1 MKQILIALL
10 LAFTTS
16 TVINAQKQ
24 SSIEKDSTEN
34 VKVTLSK
41 KTDTKADESNTT
53 VTVIGVDTTDMDT
66 TAGKDD
72 NDLPFGNLSDTISG
86 GILISIIA
94 IVAVFGLPVFI
105 LFVIFFFRYKNR
117 KARYRLAEQ
126 AIAAG
131 QPLPEN
137 FIRENRPADQRS
149 QGIKN
154 TFTGI
159 GLFIFL
165 WAITGEFGI
174 GAIGLL
180 IMFMGIG
187 QWIIGSKQQKTD
199 DVDPFR
205 MNVSR
210 KRDIDTAAPSAT
222 QQEERNGEKIHD
234 FVREHFPVFQ
244 IVNGAYPFILGAMG
258 KALRDTEQI
267 FLDIQDNY
275 FDLLFIRDSGIQL
288 FNTFSYKATTDI
300 VYFLLNC
307 IKECGINQE
316 KAHLSI
322 CGPALKDNKLKELL
336 SLYLPNPYFAK
347 EPLLNGILHDK
358 EFNSSHF
365 IHLLN
370 LHRCGL

>member
-126 AIAAG
+126 ALQPDNRCRKTLSAKPAG
-131 QPLPEN
+131 RPTLTRHQKHLYRDRTFHLPLGDHRRVRNRSNRTAYHVYGHRPMDN
-137 FIRENRPADQRS
+137 RQQTTENR
-149 QGIKN
+149 
-154 TFTGI
+154 
-159 GLFIFL
+159 
-165 WAITGEFGI
+165 
-174 GAIGLL
+174 
-180 IMFMGIG
+180 
-187 QWIIGSKQQKTD
+187 
-199 DVDPFR
+199 
-205 MNVSR
+205 
-210 KRDIDTAAPSAT
+210 
-222 QQEERNGEKIHD
+222 
-234 FVREHFPVFQ
+234 
-244 IVNGAYPFILGAMG
+244 
-258 KALRDTEQI
+258 
-267 FLDIQDNY
+267 
-275 FDLLFIRDSGIQL
+275 
-288 FNTFSYKATTDI
+288 
-300 VYFLLNC
+300 
-307 IKECGINQE
+307 
-316 KAHLSI
+316 
-322 CGPALKDNKLKELL
+322 
-336 SLYLPNPYFAK
+336 
-347 EPLLNGILHDK
+347 
-358 EFNSSHF
+358 
-365 IHLLN
+365 
-370 LHRCGL
+370 

>member
-53 VTVIGVDTTDMDT
+53 VTVIGVDT

-126 AIAAG
+126 AIAAE

-222 QQEERNGEKIHD
+222 QQEERNGEKSD
-234 FVREHFPVFQ
+234 E
-244 IVNGAYPFILGAMG
+244 
-258 KALRDTEQI
+258 
-267 FLDIQDNY
+267 
-275 FDLLFIRDSGIQL
+275 
-288 FNTFSYKATTDI
+288 
-300 VYFLLNC
+300 
-307 IKECGINQE
+307 
-316 KAHLSI
+316 
-322 CGPALKDNKLKELL
+322 NK
-336 SLYLPNPYFAK
+336 
-347 EPLLNGILHDK
+347 
-358 EFNSSHF
+358 
-365 IHLLN
+365 
-370 LHRCGL
+370 

>member
-137 FIRENRPADQRS
+137 LFKEADSTDIRS
-149 QGIKN
+149 KGIKN
-154 TFTGI
+154 VFVGI

-165 WAITGEFGI
+165 WAITEEFGL
-174 GAIGLL
+174 GCIGLL
-180 IMFMGIG
+180 VMFTGFG
-187 QWIIGSKQQKTD
+187 QLVIYY
-199 DVDPFR
+199 
-205 MNVSR
+205 
-210 KRDIDTAAPSAT
+210 T
-222 QQEERNGEKIHD
+222 QQDRAPKSNDKSDNARTVFPEK
-234 FVREHFPVFQ
+234 
-244 IVNGAYPFILGAMG
+244 NA
-258 KALRDTEQI
+258 
-267 FLDIQDNY
+267 
-275 FDLLFIRDSGIQL
+275 
-288 FNTFSYKATTDI
+288 
-300 VYFLLNC
+300 
-307 IKECGINQE
+307 E
-316 KAHLSI
+316 K
-322 CGPALKDNKLKELL
+322 
-336 SLYLPNPYFAK
+336 
-347 EPLLNGILHDK
+347 
-358 EFNSSHF
+358 
-365 IHLLN
+365 
-370 LHRCGL
+370 

>member
-53 VTVIGVDTTDMDT
+53 VTVIGVDTT
-66 TAGKDD
+66 AGKDANSVSSSGSSHGKVGFTFESDD

-94 IVAVFGLPVFI
+94 IAAVFGLPVFI

-199 DVDPFR
+199 DIDPFR

-210 KRDIDTAAPSAT
+210 KRDIDTRNNAAAGNNFGTRNEPPTGNNFDAAAPSAT
-222 QQEERNGEKIHD
+222 QQEERNGEKSD
-234 FVREHFPVFQ
+234 E
-244 IVNGAYPFILGAMG
+244 
-258 KALRDTEQI
+258 
-267 FLDIQDNY
+267 
-275 FDLLFIRDSGIQL
+275 
-288 FNTFSYKATTDI
+288 
-300 VYFLLNC
+300 
-307 IKECGINQE
+307 
-316 KAHLSI
+316 
-322 CGPALKDNKLKELL
+322 NK
-336 SLYLPNPYFAK
+336 
-347 EPLLNGILHDK
+347 
-358 EFNSSHF
+358 
-365 IHLLN
+365 
-370 LHRCGL
+370 

>member
-131 QPLPEN
+131 QPLPQSPLLPGQN
-137 FIRENRPADQRS
+137 ITFLRKTVAGKLYPRKPAGRPTLTRHQKHLYRDRTFHLPLGDHRRVRNRSNRTAYHVYGHRPMDNRQQTTENR
-149 QGIKN
+149 
-154 TFTGI
+154 
-159 GLFIFL
+159 
-165 WAITGEFGI
+165 
-174 GAIGLL
+174 
-180 IMFMGIG
+180 
-187 QWIIGSKQQKTD
+187 
-199 DVDPFR
+199 
-205 MNVSR
+205 
-210 KRDIDTAAPSAT
+210 
-222 QQEERNGEKIHD
+222 
-234 FVREHFPVFQ
+234 
-244 IVNGAYPFILGAMG
+244 
-258 KALRDTEQI
+258 
-267 FLDIQDNY
+267 
-275 FDLLFIRDSGIQL
+275 
-288 FNTFSYKATTDI
+288 
-300 VYFLLNC
+300 
-307 IKECGINQE
+307 
-316 KAHLSI
+316 
-322 CGPALKDNKLKELL
+322 
-336 SLYLPNPYFAK
+336 
-347 EPLLNGILHDK
+347 
-358 EFNSSHF
+358 
-365 IHLLN
+365 
-370 LHRCGL
+370 

>member
-1 MKQILIALL
+1 
-10 LAFTTS
+10 
-16 TVINAQKQ
+16 
-24 SSIEKDSTEN
+24 
-34 VKVTLSK
+34 
-41 KTDTKADESNTT
+41 
-53 VTVIGVDTTDMDT
+53 
-66 TAGKDD
+66 
-72 NDLPFGNLSDTISG
+72 
-86 GILISIIA
+86 
-94 IVAVFGLPVFI
+94 

-222 QQEERNGEKIHD
+222 QQEERNGEKSD
-234 FVREHFPVFQ
+234 E
-244 IVNGAYPFILGAMG
+244 
-258 KALRDTEQI
+258 
-267 FLDIQDNY
+267 
-275 FDLLFIRDSGIQL
+275 
-288 FNTFSYKATTDI
+288 
-300 VYFLLNC
+300 
-307 IKECGINQE
+307 
-316 KAHLSI
+316 
-322 CGPALKDNKLKELL
+322 NK
-336 SLYLPNPYFAK
+336 
-347 EPLLNGILHDK
+347 
-358 EFNSSHF
+358 
-365 IHLLN
+365 
-370 LHRCGL
+370 

>member
-137 FIRENRPADQRS
+137 LFKEADSTDIRS
-149 QGIKN
+149 KGIKN
-154 TFTGI
+154 VFVGI

-165 WAITGEFGI
+165 WAITEEFGL
-174 GAIGLL
+174 GCIGLL
-180 IMFMGIG
+180 VMFTGFG
-187 QWIIGSKQQKTD
+187 QLVIYY
-199 DVDPFR
+199 
-205 MNVSR
+205 
-210 KRDIDTAAPSAT
+210 T
-222 QQEERNGEKIHD
+222 QQDRVPKSNDKSDNARTVFPEK
-234 FVREHFPVFQ
+234 
-244 IVNGAYPFILGAMG
+244 NA
-258 KALRDTEQI
+258 
-267 FLDIQDNY
+267 
-275 FDLLFIRDSGIQL
+275 
-288 FNTFSYKATTDI
+288 
-300 VYFLLNC
+300 
-307 IKECGINQE
+307 E
-316 KAHLSI
+316 K
-322 CGPALKDNKLKELL
+322 
-336 SLYLPNPYFAK
+336 
-347 EPLLNGILHDK
+347 
-358 EFNSSHF
+358 
-365 IHLLN
+365 
-370 LHRCGL
+370 

>member
-154 TFTGI
+154 GDRTFHLPLGDHRRVRNRSNRTAYHVYGHRP
-159 GLFIFL
+159 
-165 WAITGEFGI
+165 
-174 GAIGLL
+174 
-180 IMFMGIG
+180 MDNR
-187 QWIIGSKQQKTD
+187 QQT
-199 DVDPFR
+199 
-205 MNVSR
+205 
-210 KRDIDTAAPSAT
+210 
-222 QQEERNGEKIHD
+222 
-234 FVREHFPVFQ
+234 
-244 IVNGAYPFILGAMG
+244 
-258 KALRDTEQI
+258 TE
-267 FLDIQDNY
+267 N
-275 FDLLFIRDSGIQL
+275 R
-288 FNTFSYKATTDI
+288 
-300 VYFLLNC
+300 
-307 IKECGINQE
+307 
-316 KAHLSI
+316 
-322 CGPALKDNKLKELL
+322 
-336 SLYLPNPYFAK
+336 
-347 EPLLNGILHDK
+347 
-358 EFNSSHF
+358 
-365 IHLLN
+365 
-370 LHRCGL
+370 

>member
-137 FIRENRPADQRS
+137 LSAKTAGRPTLTRHQKHLYRDRTFHLPLGDHRRVRNRSNRTAYHVYGHRPMDNRQQTTENR
-149 QGIKN
+149 
-154 TFTGI
+154 
-159 GLFIFL
+159 
-165 WAITGEFGI
+165 
-174 GAIGLL
+174 
-180 IMFMGIG
+180 
-187 QWIIGSKQQKTD
+187 
-199 DVDPFR
+199 
-205 MNVSR
+205 
-210 KRDIDTAAPSAT
+210 
-222 QQEERNGEKIHD
+222 
-234 FVREHFPVFQ
+234 
-244 IVNGAYPFILGAMG
+244 
-258 KALRDTEQI
+258 
-267 FLDIQDNY
+267 
-275 FDLLFIRDSGIQL
+275 
-288 FNTFSYKATTDI
+288 
-300 VYFLLNC
+300 
-307 IKECGINQE
+307 
-316 KAHLSI
+316 
-322 CGPALKDNKLKELL
+322 
-336 SLYLPNPYFAK
+336 
-347 EPLLNGILHDK
+347 
-358 EFNSSHF
+358 
-365 IHLLN
+365 
-370 LHRCGL
+370 

>member
-34 VKVTLSK
+34 AKVTLSK

-137 FIRENRPADQRS
+137 FIRENAGRPTLTRHQKHLYRDRTFHLPLGDHRRVRNRS
-149 QGIKN
+149 NRTAYHVYGHRPMDN
-154 TFTGI
+154 R
-159 GLFIFL
+159 
-165 WAITGEFGI
+165 
-174 GAIGLL
+174 
-180 IMFMGIG
+180 
-187 QWIIGSKQQKTD
+187 QQT
-199 DVDPFR
+199 
-205 MNVSR
+205 
-210 KRDIDTAAPSAT
+210 
-222 QQEERNGEKIHD
+222 
-234 FVREHFPVFQ
+234 
-244 IVNGAYPFILGAMG
+244 
-258 KALRDTEQI
+258 TE
-267 FLDIQDNY
+267 N
-275 FDLLFIRDSGIQL
+275 R
-288 FNTFSYKATTDI
+288 
-300 VYFLLNC
+300 
-307 IKECGINQE
+307 
-316 KAHLSI
+316 
-322 CGPALKDNKLKELL
+322 
-336 SLYLPNPYFAK
+336 
-347 EPLLNGILHDK
+347 
-358 EFNSSHF
+358 
-365 IHLLN
+365 
-370 LHRCGL
+370 

>member
-53 VTVIGVDTTDMDT
+53 VTVIGVDTT
-66 TAGKDD
+66 AGKDANSVSSSGSSHGKVGFTFESDD
-72 NDLPFGNLSDTISG
+72 NDLPFANLSDTISG

-131 QPLPEN
+131 QPLPGKLYP
-137 FIRENRPADQRS
+137 RKPAGRPTLTRHQK
-149 QGIKN
+149 I

-210 KRDIDTAAPSAT
+210 KRDIDTRNNSAAGNNFGTRNDPPTGDNFDTAAPSAT
-222 QQEERNGEKIHD
+222 QQEERNGEKCD
-234 FVREHFPVFQ
+234 E
-244 IVNGAYPFILGAMG
+244 
-258 KALRDTEQI
+258 
-267 FLDIQDNY
+267 
-275 FDLLFIRDSGIQL
+275 
-288 FNTFSYKATTDI
+288 
-300 VYFLLNC
+300 
-307 IKECGINQE
+307 
-316 KAHLSI
+316 
-322 CGPALKDNKLKELL
+322 NK
-336 SLYLPNPYFAK
+336 
-347 EPLLNGILHDK
+347 
-358 EFNSSHF
+358 
-365 IHLLN
+365 
-370 LHRCGL
+370 

>member
-34 VKVTLSK
+34 AKVTLSK

-137 FIRENRPADQRS
+137 LSAKTGRPTNAHKASKTPLQGSDFSSSSGRS
-149 QGIKN
+149 PESSESEQSDC
-154 TFTGI
+154 
-159 GLFIFL
+159 LSCL
-165 WAITGEFGI
+165 WA
-174 GAIGLL
+174 
-180 IMFMGIG
+180 
-187 QWIIGSKQQKTD
+187 
-199 DVDPFR
+199 
-205 MNVSR
+205 
-210 KRDIDTAAPSAT
+210 SA
-222 QQEERNGEKIHD
+222 NG
-234 FVREHFPVFQ
+234 
-244 IVNGAYPFILGAMG
+244 
-258 KALRDTEQI
+258 
-267 FLDIQDNY
+267 
-275 FDLLFIRDSGIQL
+275 
-288 FNTFSYKATTDI
+288 
-300 VYFLLNC
+300 
-307 IKECGINQE
+307 
-316 KAHLSI
+316 
-322 CGPALKDNKLKELL
+322 
-336 SLYLPNPYFAK
+336 
-347 EPLLNGILHDK
+347 
-358 EFNSSHF
+358 
-365 IHLLN
+365 
-370 LHRCGL
+370 

>member
-66 TAGKDD
+66 TAGKDANSVSSSGSSHGKVGFTFESDD
-72 NDLPFGNLSDTISG
+72 NALPFGNLSDMISG
-86 GILISIIA
+86 GILFSIIA

-137 FIRENRPADQRS
+137 FIRENRPTDQRS

-199 DVDPFR
+199 DIDPFR

-210 KRDIDTAAPSAT
+210 KRDIDTRNNSAAGNNFGTRNDPPTGNNFDAAAPSAT
-222 QQEERNGEKIHD
+222 QQEERNGEKSD
-234 FVREHFPVFQ
+234 E
-244 IVNGAYPFILGAMG
+244 
-258 KALRDTEQI
+258 
-267 FLDIQDNY
+267 
-275 FDLLFIRDSGIQL
+275 
-288 FNTFSYKATTDI
+288 
-300 VYFLLNC
+300 
-307 IKECGINQE
+307 
-316 KAHLSI
+316 
-322 CGPALKDNKLKELL
+322 NK
-336 SLYLPNPYFAK
+336 
-347 EPLLNGILHDK
+347 
-358 EFNSSHF
+358 
-365 IHLLN
+365 
-370 LHRCGL
+370 

>member
-34 VKVTLSK
+34 AKVTLSK

-154 TFTGI
+154 
-159 GLFIFL
+159 
-165 WAITGEFGI
+165 GEFGI

-222 QQEERNGEKIHD
+222 QQEERNGEKSD
-234 FVREHFPVFQ
+234 E
-244 IVNGAYPFILGAMG
+244 
-258 KALRDTEQI
+258 
-267 FLDIQDNY
+267 
-275 FDLLFIRDSGIQL
+275 
-288 FNTFSYKATTDI
+288 
-300 VYFLLNC
+300 
-307 IKECGINQE
+307 
-316 KAHLSI
+316 
-322 CGPALKDNKLKELL
+322 NK
-336 SLYLPNPYFAK
+336 
-347 EPLLNGILHDK
+347 
-358 EFNSSHF
+358 
-365 IHLLN
+365 
-370 LHRCGL
+370 

>member
-1 MKQILIALL
+1 M
-10 LAFTTS
+10 
-16 TVINAQKQ
+16 
-24 SSIEKDSTEN
+24 
-34 VKVTLSK
+34 KVTLSK

-66 TAGKDD
+66 TAGKDANSVSSSGSSHGKVGFTFESDD
-72 NDLPFGNLSDTISG
+72 NDLPFGNLSDMISG
-86 GILISIIA
+86 GILFSIIA

-210 KRDIDTAAPSAT
+210 KETSTPGTILLPETISVSETIPPPETISTQPPLRQRSRKKETEKRAT
-222 QQEERNGEKIHD
+222 KIN
-234 FVREHFPVFQ
+234 EP
-244 IVNGAYPFILGAMG
+244 
-258 KALRDTEQI
+258 
-267 FLDIQDNY
+267 
-275 FDLLFIRDSGIQL
+275 
-288 FNTFSYKATTDI
+288 
-300 VYFLLNC
+300 
-307 IKECGINQE
+307 NQRYIASRTGRSVQ
-316 KAHLSI
+316 KH
-322 CGPALKDNKLKELL
+322 
-336 SLYLPNPYFAK
+336 
-347 EPLLNGILHDK
+347 
-358 EFNSSHF
+358 
-365 IHLLN
+365 
-370 LHRCGL
+370 